1 MNGSPQN
8 PKKNPRYFWSN
19 LVGKGDVSDQWR
31 VKRHGRLPNQCCRG
45 LRLHRNISDRTG
57 LLLLVRIPVDTCHMF
72 TLVVGVAVAA
82 ISSSSKNIAVV
93 AATVAAASAVETRYS
108 RNSHLRPTKSR
119 YYNDLFSA
127 PFRASCYNPIG

>member
-1 MNGSPQN
+1 MDYPKIQKKSKVFLVKSCWQGRCFTPVACQKTWAN
-8 PKKNPRYFWSN
+8 PKSM
-19 LVGKGDVSDQWR
+19 L
-31 VKRHGRLPNQCCRG
+31 RG

-57 LLLLVRIPVDTCHMF
+57 LLLLVRIPVDTSHMF
-72 TLVVGVAVAA
+72 TLAVGVAVAA
-82 ISSSSKNIAVV
+82 TSSSSSKNIAVV

-108 RNSHLRPTKSR
+108 RNSHLRPTKSA

>member
-1 MNGSPQN
+1 MDHPKIQKKSKVFLVKSCWQGRCFRPVACQKAWTN
-8 PKKNPRYFWSN
+8 PKSM
-19 LVGKGDVSDQWR
+19 
-31 VKRHGRLPNQCCRG
+31 LPG